1 MNKTPVPDFLKSL
14 NARPKVDDDLN
25 LERYSPPK
33 RVNIGKLCSNDKF
46 QKVQII
52 RNKLHKT
59 NKSEHA
65 TLDTRLIKMSA
76 SDNLKV

>member
-33 RVNIGKLCSNDKF
+33 RVNIGKICSNDKF
-46 QKVQII
+46 IEGSN
-52 RNKLHKT
+52 NKK
-59 NKSEHA
+59 
-65 TLDTRLIKMSA
+65 
-76 SDNLKV
+76 